1 MLPKQQDQYYD
12 IVRDVRQNKGS
23 ILKASVDYI
32 RKLKN
37 DQLRKKGVEEKL
49 RIAEAQNR
57 KLLLRIQE
65 HEAKMKAYGIPLTS
79 SAANSGGGATA
90 AWKPTSTLGGGAAM
104 AKDHVDLM
112 GKAPPTPPVEAG
124 SSSPRTA
131 AATIIGVAKHQRSNT
146 NNVSNDTNNASK
158 VDDESNSGLNHLS
171 TKQLEDLMED
181 DDCQGPVSNGDPMLS
196 SPHLLASPASSSAY
210 SSPSAAAAGADSM
223 DLAA

>member
-37 DQLRKKGVEEKL
+37 DQLKKKGLEEKL
-49 RIAEAQNR
+49 RISEAQNR
-57 KLLLRIQE
+57 KLQLKVQE
-65 HEAKMKAYGIPLTS
+65 CEAKMKAYGIPMQST
-79 SAANSGGGATA
+79 T
-90 AWKPTSTLGGGAAM
+90 WKPASTLGGQS
-104 AKDHVDLM
+104 KDHQVDLV
-112 GKAPPTPPVEAG
+112 GKAPPTPPVETG

-131 AATIIGVAKHQRSNT
+131 AATVIGVAKHQTRPSPE
-146 NNVSNDTNNASK
+146 AI
-158 VDDESNSGLNHLS
+158 DEDNELNHLS
-171 TKQLEDLMED
+171 SKQLEDLMDD

-210 SSPSAAAAGADSM
+210 SSPS
-223 DLAA
+223 